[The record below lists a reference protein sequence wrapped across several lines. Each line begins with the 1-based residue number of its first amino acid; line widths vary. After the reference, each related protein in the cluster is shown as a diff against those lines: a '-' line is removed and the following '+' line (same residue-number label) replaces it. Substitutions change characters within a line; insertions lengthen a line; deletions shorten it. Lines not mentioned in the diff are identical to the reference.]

1 MGDLFKNSIF
11 FSDQHLC
18 HADILPPSEVRARI
32 EVAVL
37 NFLKSMNLST
47 PSVPDLHLISRKMS
61 NSRVG
66 RGLLAETSKIFLSHS
81 FCTQSLMNENT
92 ANSFIRVWKVMEM
105 CYRILAQEKKVTQRE
120 LFYKLLC
127 DSPRYFTSQA
137 QVNRTIQDLVALL
150 RCSRYSLGIMASS
163 RGLVAG
169 RLLLQEPNQEVVDCS
184 ACGSSGYAIS
194 GDLDVLQKL
203 VMKSDARYIIV
214 VEKHAIFQR
223 LAEDR
228 IFNQIPCILITGRG
242 YPDIG
247 TSLCIYSKGD
257 YRNVMGNFEMPNRLL
272 LHQMSRE
279 FPELPILGIVDWN
292 PAGLAILCTFKYGS
306 VTMGLEAYRYACN
319 IKWLG
324 LRKDDIEQFVP
335 EESLIPLKPRDHQIA
350 KSLASSEI
358 LQDNYK
364 EELAAMIGSEQRAEI
379 EALYFHGY
387 DFLAKY
393 IGKKI
398 VQANYI

>member
-1 MGDLFKNSIF
+1 MGELLKNSIF

-37 NFLKSMNLST
+37 NFLKNLNSST
-47 PSVPDLHLISRKMS
+47 PSVADLPLISRKMS
-61 NSRVG
+61 NSRVS
-66 RGLLAETSKIFLSHS
+66 RGLLIESTKIFLSHS

-105 CYRILAQEKKVTQRE
+105 CYQILGQEKKVTQRE

-127 DSPRYFTSQA
+127 DSPQYFTSQS

-150 RCSRYSLGIMASS
+150 RCSRYSLGVMASS
-163 RGLVAG
+163 RGAVAG

-194 GDLDVLQKL
+194 GDLNLLEKL

-228 IFNQIPCILITGRG
+228 IFNQIPCILITAKG

-247 TSLCIYSKGD
+247 T
-257 YRNVMGNFEMPNRLL
+257 RLL
-272 LHQMSRE
+272 LHRMSRE
-279 FPELPILGIVDWN
+279 FPELPILGLVDWN
-292 PAGLAILCTFKYGS
+292 PAGLAILCTFKFGS
-306 VTMGLEAYRYACN
+306 VAMGLEAYRYACN
-319 IKWLG
+319 VKWLG
-324 LRKDDIEQFVP
+324 LRKDDIEQLIL
-335 EESLIPLKPRDHQIA
+335 EESLVPLKPRDHQIA
-350 KSLASSEI
+350 KSLGSSEI
-358 LQDNYK
+358 LQVNVPNAMIQDNYK
-364 EELAAMIGSEQRAEI
+364 EELAFMIHSGHRAEI

-387 DFLAKY
+387 DFLVKY

>member
-1 MGDLFKNSIF
+1 MGELSKNSIF

-32 EVAVL
+32 EVAIL
-37 NFLKSMNLST
+37 NFLKNLNSSNPEVT
-47 PSVPDLHLISRKMS
+47 DLPLISRKMG
-61 NSRVG
+61 NSRVR
-66 RGLLAETSKIFLSHS
+66 RGLLTDDSKIFLSHS
-81 FCTQSLMNENT
+81 FSTKSLMNENT

-105 CYRILAQEKKVTQRE
+105 CYQILIEEKKVTQRE

-127 DSPRYFTSQA
+127 DSPQYFTSQL
-137 QVNRTIQDLVALL
+137 QVNRTIQDLVALV

-163 RGLVAG
+163 RGAVAG
-169 RLLLQEPNQEVVDCS
+169 RLLLQEPNQEIVDCS
-184 ACGSSGYAIS
+184 TCGSSGYAIS
-194 GDLDVLQKL
+194 GDLNLLENL

-228 IFNQIPCILITGRG
+228 VFNQIPCILITAKG

-247 TSLCIYSKGD
+247 T
-257 YRNVMGNFEMPNRLL
+257 RLL
-272 LHQMSRE
+272 LHRMSRE
-279 FPELPILGIVDWN
+279 FPELPILGLVDWN
-292 PAGLAILCTFKYGS
+292 PAGLAILCTFKFGS
-306 VTMGLEAYRYACN
+306 IAMGLEAYRYACN
-319 IKWLG
+319 VKWLG
-324 LRKDDIEQFVP
+324 LLKDDIEQLVP

-350 KSLASSEI
+350 KSLSSSEI
-358 LQDNYK
+358 LQDKYK
-364 EELAAMIGSEQRAEI
+364 EELSFMVQSGQRAEI
-379 EALYFHGY
+379 EALYFHGF

-398 VQANYI
+398 VQADYI